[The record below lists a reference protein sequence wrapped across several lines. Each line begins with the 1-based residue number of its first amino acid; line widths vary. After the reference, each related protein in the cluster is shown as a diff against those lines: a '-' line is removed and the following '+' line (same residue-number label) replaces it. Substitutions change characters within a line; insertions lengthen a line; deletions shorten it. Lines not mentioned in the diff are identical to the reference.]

1 MSEQLDQSATSA
13 HENRKDV
20 KISASDCRRYKC
32 DKNEIPITVAAGS
45 TTPLVDKPV
54 NDEEAGDYDPFE
66 HRKLLHP
73 TTDLDTLI
81 HLLKGSLGSG
91 ILAMPLAFLN
101 SGLLFGVIST
111 FIIGF
116 ICTYCVH
123 ILVVEFY
130 TGEHWKIQVF
140 MGILA
145 PLLVL
150 LNLVRNLK
158 WLAPFSMLANLL
170 IATSLGITFYYVF
183 SDLPSITN
191 SGLPN
196 FSSMAQLPLYFGTV
210 IFALEGIGVVM
221 PLENNMKTPTHFI
234 GCPGVLN
241 IGMAVVVTLY
251 TTVGFFGYL
260 KYGSDTM
267 GSITLN
273 LPPQE
278 KLAQSVKLMIAVAI
292 FFTYGLQFYVP
303 MEIIWKSMKHLFGS
317 HKLAAEYSVRIVLVL
332 ATVAVAAAIPNL
344 GPFISLVGAVCLS
357 TLGLMFPSIIEIV
370 TYWENPGLGRL
381 NWRLW
386 KNILIIMFGIL
397 GFVTGT
403 YSSINDIIKEHNKQ

>member
-123 ILVVEFY
+123 ILV
-130 TGEHWKIQVF
+130 
-140 MGILA
+140 
-145 PLLVL
+145 
-150 LNLVRNLK
+150 
-158 WLAPFSMLANLL
+158 
-170 IATSLGITFYYVF
+170 
-183 SDLPSITN
+183 
-191 SGLPN
+191 
-196 FSSMAQLPLYFGTV
+196 
-210 IFALEGIGVVM
+210 
-221 PLENNMKTPTHFI
+221 
-234 GCPGVLN
+234 
-241 IGMAVVVTLY
+241 
-251 TTVGFFGYL
+251 
-260 KYGSDTM
+260 
-267 GSITLN
+267 
-273 LPPQE
+273 
-278 KLAQSVKLMIAVAI
+278 
-292 FFTYGLQFYVP
+292 
-303 MEIIWKSMKHLFGS
+303 
-317 HKLAAEYSVRIVLVL
+317 
-332 ATVAVAAAIPNL
+332 
-344 GPFISLVGAVCLS
+344 S
-357 TLGLMFPSIIEIV
+357 TIYIC
-370 TYWENPGLGRL
+370 
-381 NWRLW
+381 
-386 KNILIIMFGIL
+386 
-397 GFVTGT
+397 
-403 YSSINDIIKEHNKQ
+403 

>member
-1 MSEQLDQSATSA
+1 MLMIAES
-13 HENRKDV
+13 V
-20 KISASDCRRYKC
+20 
-32 DKNEIPITVAAGS
+32 
-45 TTPLVDKPV
+45 
-54 NDEEAGDYDPFE
+54 
-66 HRKLLHP
+66 
-73 TTDLDTLI
+73 
-81 HLLKGSLGSG
+81 
-91 ILAMPLAFLN
+91 
-101 SGLLFGVIST
+101 
-111 FIIGF
+111 
-116 ICTYCVH
+116 
-123 ILVVEFY
+123 VVEFY